1 MSHPAPN
8 ERGCQLR
15 RPLALIHNFL
25 DNELGQLDH
34 KLSQLGIFFTQCLCI
49 GVFAIRLSRAR
60 RKRILGT
67 GWQVRTSSK
76 QMSILTEY
84 FPNPLL
90 SFIGTNQIRDCAAY
104 PRPAQNRVHKIKLAT
119 AFVFGVDVGARR
131 FRLGTL
137 QILPNHGKSILA
149 PDGMKLKSR
158 IPARPHG
165 RALRGGCGATSLAV
179 PTTIPFALFA

>member
-1 MSHPAPN
+1 MASAN
-8 ERGCQLR
+8 L
-15 RPLALIHNFL
+15 LKA
-25 DNELGQLDH
+25 DVY
-34 KLSQLGIFFTQCLCI
+34 S
-49 GVFAIRLSRAR
+49 
-60 RKRILGT
+60 
-67 GWQVRTSSK
+67 
-76 QMSILTEY
+76 EY

-90 SFIGTNQIRDCAAY
+90 SFIGTNQIGDCAAY

-149 PDGMKLKSR
+149 TDGMKLKSR

-179 PTTIPFALFA
+179 PATIPLPCSPNRSLLRQAAHGSPHPSRPTGLWQISRSCGNFLSFAPLPPR

>member
-1 MSHPAPN
+1 
-8 ERGCQLR
+8 
-15 RPLALIHNFL
+15 LIHNFL

-34 KLSQLGIFFTQCLCI
+34 KLSQLGIFFTQRLCI
-49 GVFAIRLSRAR
+49 GVFAIRPSRAR

-90 SFIGTNQIRDCAAY
+90 SFIGTNQIRDCTAY

-119 AFVFGVDVGARR
+119 TFVFGVDVGARR

-137 QILPNHGKSILA
+137 QIFPNHGKSILA
-149 PDGMKLKSR
+149 TDGMTLEAEELNSGEAAWANLARRLRRDKS
-158 IPARPHG
+158 G
-165 RALRGGCGATSLAV
+165 GTYDNSLRLVRLIDLC
-179 PTTIPFALFA
+179 

>member
-1 MSHPAPN
+1 MASAN
-8 ERGCQLR
+8 L
-15 RPLALIHNFL
+15 LKA
-25 DNELGQLDH
+25 DVY
-34 KLSQLGIFFTQCLCI
+34 S
-49 GVFAIRLSRAR
+49 
-60 RKRILGT
+60 
-67 GWQVRTSSK
+67 
-76 QMSILTEY
+76 EY

-90 SFIGTNQIRDCAAY
+90 SFIGTNQIGDCAAY

-149 PDGMKLKSR
+149 TDGMKLKSR

-179 PTTIPFALFA
+179 PATIPFALFAQPILVEASCAQLTAHIASDWPLAGFPVSATISFALLP